1 MARHPAFL
9 VAEDLSLRLP
19 DQRTLF
25 HSLTLGFHRERTA
38 VVGPNGSGK
47 STLLALLKG
56 TRRPTGGRIRRRGR
70 VGFLSQEGSA
80 CGEAGPTGPTLAHLL
95 GIHAPLAALQR
106 LASGRGTPADLDLV
120 ADRWD
125 LPERAAA
132 ALTRVG
138 LTSRFLESGSTSS
151 APAHRDWFRPVSA
164 LSGGERTRARIAAV
178 PLGEPDLLLLDE
190 PTNHLDTASRAAL
203 QVLIRDWEGGV
214 VVATHD
220 RAILR
225 QVDRILELG
234 PEVPRLVTGSLESW
248 LGVRTT
254 ETEAA
259 RRGEAHARKEL
270 RKVRRAVREKVERQ
284 DRRNARGTRQARNSN
299 EPRILLNT
307 RKGWSETT
315 TARLRER
322 NQRQE
327 EEARARLVEAR
338 RRVTEEARIGARIPV
353 TGLLRHQEI
362 FRLEGLVP
370 GYPGGPPLSRGV
382 TARWKGPVRVALT
395 GPNGT
400 GKTTFLRT
408 LAGEVGPWGGR
419 VVRGVERSEVGF
431 LQQASPDPLPSDPD
445 SRGTVLSHFR
455 RARPERTEAAA
466 REFLAGFRFPGEAA
480 LRRVGVLSGGERLL
494 LSLACLLGGER
505 APAVLLLDEPTNH
518 LDLAGVEAL
527 EGILTRYDGAVVVAT
542 HDRDFLE
549 ALDVDQE
556 HALAPRAGVK
566 GDLPREWSGS

>member
-9 VAEDLSLRLP
+9 VAEDLSLRLS
-19 DQRTLF
+19 DHRTLF

-47 STLLALLKG
+47 STLLAVLMG
-56 TRRPTGGRIRRRGR
+56 VRAPTAGRIRRRGR
-70 VGFLSQEGSA
+70 MGFLSQEGSA
-80 CGEAGPTGPTLAHLL
+80 GRATGPTGPTLAHLL

-106 LASGRGTPADLDLV
+106 LVSGRGTPADLDLV

-132 ALTRVG
+132 ALAQVG
-138 LTSRFLESGSTSS
+138 LTSLLLGSGSTSPT
-151 APAHRDWFRPVSA
+151 PADGDWFRPVSA

-178 PLGEPDLLLLDE
+178 LLGDPDLLLLDE
-190 PTNHLDTASRAAL
+190 PTNHLDTASREAV

-234 PEVPRLVTGSLESW
+234 PEVPRLVTGSLEKW
-248 LGVRTT
+248 WEVRGT
-254 ETEAA
+254 EAEAA
-259 RRGEAHARKEL
+259 RRAEAHARKEL
-270 RKVRRAVREKVERQ
+270 RKVRRAAREKVERQ
-284 DRRNARGTRQARNSN
+284 ERRNARGTRKARNSN

-307 RKGWSETT
+307 RKGWSEAT

-327 EEARARLVEAR
+327 EEARARLAEAR
-338 RRVTEEARIGARIPV
+338 SRATEDARVGARIPAS
-353 TGLLRHQEI
+353 GLLRHREI

-400 GKTTFLRT
+400 GKSTVLRT
-408 LAGEVGPWGGR
+408 LVGEVAPWGGR
-419 VVRGVERSEVGF
+419 VVRGVDPGEVGF
-431 LQQASPDPLPSDPD
+431 LRQDLPDPRASGPD
-445 SRGTVLSHFR
+445 CRDTVLAHFR

-480 LRRVGVLSGGERLL
+480 LRRVTVLSGGERLL

-505 APAVLLLDEPTNH
+505 TPAVLLLDEPTNH
-518 LDLAGVEAL
+518 LDMAGVEAL
-527 EGILTRYDGAVVVAT
+527 EGILTDYDGAVVVAT

-556 HALAPRAGVK
+556 HALEGR
-566 GDLPREWSGS
+566 